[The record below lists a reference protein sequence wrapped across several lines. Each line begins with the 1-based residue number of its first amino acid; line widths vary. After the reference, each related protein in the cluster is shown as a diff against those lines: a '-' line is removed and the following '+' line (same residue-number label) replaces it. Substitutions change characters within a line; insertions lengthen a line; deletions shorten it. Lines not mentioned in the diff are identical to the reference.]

1 MTVSRRAILGT
12 ALALP
17 ALAARA
23 QAPWAPSRPVRLVV
37 PFQGGGATDLTARLL
52 AERLAP
58 LLGQPVVVD
67 NRAGAGGNLGA
78 DIVAKAEP
86 DGHTLLMC
94 TIGTASINQFL
105 YSRMPYRPEELSAVA
120 LANLVANGVMVHDS
134 VPART
139 FAELIAYAKANP
151 GRLNFGTPGNG
162 TSGHLCGEYL
172 KVRGGFAMTHVP
184 YRGTGGVVP
193 DLLAGTLQVAVDN
206 LPAYLQ
212 HAREGRIRIL
222 AVTSKERWF
231 AVPEVP
237 TVQEAGIPD
246 FEAVAWFGVQAPA
259 RVPAPI
265 LARYAAAIA
274 EISRDPDV
282 IARQRSFGAEPN
294 PLGPVEFAAF
304 IAAENDKWREVVR
317 LAGARLD

>member
-1 MTVSRRAILGT
+1 MCRT
-12 ALALP
+12 AAP
-17 ALAARA
+17 AA
-23 QAPWAPSRPVRLVV
+23 W
-37 PFQGGGATDLTARLL
+37 
-52 AERLAP
+52 
-58 LLGQPVVVD
+58 
-67 NRAGAGGNLGA
+67 
-78 DIVAKAEP
+78 
-86 DGHTLLMC
+86 
-94 TIGTASINQFL
+94 
-105 YSRMPYRPEELSAVA
+105 
-120 LANLVANGVMVHDS
+120 
-134 VPART
+134 
-139 FAELIAYAKANP
+139 
-151 GRLNFGTPGNG
+151 
-162 TSGHLCGEYL
+162 
-172 KVRGGFAMTHVP
+172 
-184 YRGTGGVVP
+184 VP